1 MICINAKTKTRKYPV
16 YMGSGAI
23 KYAPGIICSIFK
35 SAEKILLVTD
45 DNVHRLYSANIKKML
60 ADTGKQSKTVV
71 IENGEGSKNLENT
84 RMLYEEMMA
93 FNMHRNDLA
102 VAFGG
107 GVTGDLAGFAAS
119 TFHRGIYLLQFPT
132 SIIAQVD
139 SSIGGKVVVNHGG
152 TKNIIGSF
160 YQPHAIVADYGLL
173 ETLDEKEIKNGLAE
187 IIKYGLVFDKK
198 ILSGLISIVGRDCSI
213 SPVKSIISG
222 PGFDEII
229 SKCIKIKLNVVN
241 IDEFDTEY
249 RNLLNFG
256 HTAGHALEKISRLG
270 NISHGIAVSWG
281 ILVAIDIS
289 TGTGLLAGDYLKD
302 MVVDL
307 YKKMKIPVKLALD
320 GLPGKQSATD
330 AAAEIYSAM
339 KFDKKFTSAR
349 NRFVLLKGLNKPAI
363 VDNINEKIIIE
374 AILKNIA
381 GEKK

>member
-16 YMGSGAI
+16 YMGSGAVND
-23 KYAPGIICSIFK
+23 APGIICSIFK

-45 DNVHRLYSANIKKML
+45 DNVYRLYSAIIEKML
-60 ADTGKQSKTVV
+60 ADTGRQSKTVV
-71 IENGEGSKNLENT
+71 IENGESSKSLENT
-84 RMLYEEMMA
+84 RMLYDEMMA
-93 FNMHRNDLA
+93 FNMHRNDLT

-119 TFHRGIYLLQFPT
+119 TFHRGTYLLQFPT

-152 TKNIIGSF
+152 AKNIIGSF
-160 YQPHAIVADYGLL
+160 YQPHAIVADYNLL

-198 ILSGLISIVGRDCSI
+198 ILSGLISIGGRTGSF
-213 SPVKSIISG
+213 SSVKSIIKS
-222 PGFDEII
+222 PVFDEII
-229 SKCIKIKLNVVN
+229 SKCIKIKLNVVSK
-241 IDEFDTEY
+241 DEFDTGY

-270 NISHGIAVSWG
+270 NISHGRAVSWG
-281 ILVAIDIS
+281 IMVAIDVS
-289 TGTGLLAGDYLKD
+289 TGAGLLAGDYLKD
-302 MVVDL
+302 MAADL
-307 YKKMKIPVKLALD
+307 YKKMKIPVKLVLD
-320 GLPGKQSATD
+320 ELPGKATATD

-339 KFDKKFTSAR
+339 KFDKKFTSAK
-349 NRFVLLKGLNKPAI
+349 NRFVLLKGLNRPAI
-363 VDNINEKIIIE
+363 VENINEEIIIE
-374 AILKNIA
+374 AILKNIT